1 MPGSLPP
8 PRHLRGRPRHLRNDH
23 PRHLRPQRRRRPA
36 PLHWLI
42 LAALAAPM
50 LAGLAGAGQRTAEAA
65 PSSPAAAAVRYALA
79 QLGKP
84 YRWGAEGPNSF
95 DCSGL
100 VQSAYKSAGV
110 QLPRVS
116 RHQYGAGRRVP
127 VSAMRAGDL
136 VFYARD
142 TRDRR
147 TINHVGIYLGAG
159 RMVEAP
165 NRRAQVRIASIRR
178 PGLLRLATRPAP
190 DHGGLLPVQFGDRGK
205 AVLAV
210 QQRLVANRRCLAVD
224 GDFGPRTRQGVLAFQ
239 RAHGLAAD
247 GVVGPATWG
256 ALVSHGRQRSP
267 ARC

>member
-8 PRHLRGRPRHLRNDH
+8 PRHLRGRPRHLR
-23 PRHLRPQRRRRPA
+23 PGRRRLPA
-36 PLHWLI
+36 RLHWLL
-42 LAALAAPM
+42 LAALIAPL
-50 LAGLAGAGQRTAEAA
+50 LAGLAPAGQPTAAAA

-84 YRWGAEGPNSF
+84 YQWGAEGPDSF

-100 VQSAYKSAGV
+100 VQSAYRYAGV

-116 RHQYGAGRRVP
+116 RHQYGAGQLVP
-127 VSAMRAGDL
+127 LAALRAGDL

-147 TINHVGIYLGAG
+147 TIYHVGIYLGSG

-165 NRRAQVRIASIRR
+165 NRRAPVRIAAIDR
-178 PGLLRLATRPAP
+178 PGLLRRATRPAP
-190 DHGGLLPVQFGDRGK
+190 DHRGLLPVRFGEQSR
-205 AVLAV
+205 AVAAV
-210 QQRLVANRRCLAVD
+210 QQRLAANRLCLAVD
-224 GDFGPRTRQGVLAFQ
+224 GAFGPRTRRAVLAFQ
-239 RAHGLAAD
+239 RAHGLAMD
-247 GVVGPATWG
+247 GIVGPATWG
-256 ALVSHGRQRSP
+256 ALVSHGHQRSP